1 MKKIICM
8 ILAVATIF
16 CFAGCDVLSLIGI
29 ENDKCDI
36 CEKKTEKCEVY
47 EDLDNQELC
56 PECAVKEGLK
66 KGIDNI
72 FG

>member
-1 MKKIICM
+1 MKKILCA
-8 ILAVATIF
+8 ILAFTAIF
-16 CFAGCDVLSLIGI
+16 CFAGC

-36 CEKKTEKCEVY
+36 CEKKTDKCEVY
-47 EDLDNQELC
+47 EELDNQELC